1 MAIEL
6 IDTPVTLDK
15 LKKMAEEQFAGELV
29 KTVVDIEKNLMAIGG
44 AMHADEE
51 AFLLEQGSEQQNL
64 WGINL
69 RPNDEDLIE
78 FDSMINIRPSQNNRS
93 RSVEDL
99 AVQEEIRKIVAE
111 LVK

>member
-6 IDTPVTLDK
+6 IDTSVTLDK

-29 KTVVDIEKNLMAIGG
+29 KAVVDIEKNLMAIGG